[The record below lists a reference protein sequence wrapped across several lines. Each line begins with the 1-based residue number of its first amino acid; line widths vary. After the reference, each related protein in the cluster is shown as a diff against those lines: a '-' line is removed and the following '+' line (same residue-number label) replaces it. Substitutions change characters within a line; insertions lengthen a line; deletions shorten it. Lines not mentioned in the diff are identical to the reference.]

1 MVKAPCARAT
11 MLAVVLAG
19 LCFSVG
25 EGLRLLPLPHT
36 PIASAVGAEA
46 RAGITSPGDHRQN
59 QFRPGSMGLPPQA
72 QKNLQYKQTHYAP
85 PSGCFLPPPGHVAR
99 RQTARRSAGHDLA
112 LSVPGPAGR
121 APPRTA

>member
-1 MVKAPCARAT
+1 VKAPCARAT

-25 EGLRLLPLPHT
+25 EGLRLLPLPHA
-36 PIASAVGAEA
+36 PSNSDRGAEV
-46 RAGITSPGDHRQN
+46 RAGLSGPGALPQN
-59 QFRPGSMGLPPQA
+59 QFKPGSMGLPPQP

-85 PSGCFLPPPGHVAR
+85 PSGCLLPPPGHVAR
-99 RQTARRSAGHDLA
+99 RQTARRSAGRDLT